1 MNNITLIVLIS
12 VLSLFTFDVFAE
24 QNFAFSYQSK
34 NYFTDKGVLWVTEPN
49 SEEQFQVNTRIIT
62 AKSTTNYSTVQTNDY
77 LQQNNLTILRTAT
90 TGYSDIQLDDNA
102 DYLATLLDLENSGY
116 FSVVEPTTFGKYL
129 LLPNDPSYNIQWHLP
144 MVSAEDAWELTT
156 GNSSVIVAVLDS
168 GTEFS
173 HNDLGEGADAFG
185 NVWLNSGEDAWA
197 DPNDPSTGNGVDDDN
212 NGFIN
217 DWKGWD
223 FDNNNNDGSSNTSHG
238 TNVAGVVAAKTN
250 NNTNVAGIA
259 GGNNNKGTSIMICG
273 VGASAPNGAVL
284 DDAILYAAA
293 NGARVVQLSLSVGS
307 SEAIDAAISEAY
319 FNHGVLIINAAGNS
333 GASSVGYPASN
344 TNVMAV
350 GASNQSD
357 LKAGFS
363 QFGSD
368 LEVSAPGVGIV
379 TLSLNNSIVST
390 SGTSFSAP
398 LTSGVASLIMAHNPT
413 LTNVEVRSILQS
425 SADKVG
431 GYDYDHDVNF
441 PGRSLE
447 MGYGRINALAALN
460 LATPVADPS
469 ISVTKVAVLTTDN
482 HHPGEADLD
491 DVITFSVSVENTG
504 DVDLTSLIVSDSMQV
519 GNLSCTPTSLAPA
532 EVATCIDYTYT
543 VVQLD
548 IDTGGS
554 IDNTANA
561 TMKDVDDNDITGLAS
576 TGTVINQSLY
586 KDGFE

>member
-1 MNNITLIVLIS
+1 MKKNIFIIQCFALVLMNFS
-12 VLSLFTFDVFAE
+12 VFAE
-24 QNFAFSYQSK
+24 QNFAFTYQNK
-34 NYFTDKGVLWVTEPN
+34 NYYTDNGILWATEPN
-49 SEEQFQVNTRIIT
+49 GEEQFQVNTRVIT
-62 AKSTTNYSTVQTNDY
+62 AKALPSFNSVQINNY
-77 LQQNNLTILRTAT
+77 LQQNNLTVLRTAS
-90 TGYSDIQLDDNA
+90 TGYNDIQLNDSS
-102 DYLATLLDLENSGY
+102 DYLTTLLDLKNSGY

-144 MVSAEDAWELTT
+144 KVSAEDAWEITT
-156 GNSSVIVAVLDS
+156 GQSSVIVAVLDS

-173 HNDLGEGADAFG
+173 HNDLGDGADAYS
-185 NVWLNSGEDAWA
+185 NVWLNSGEDAWT

-212 NGFIN
+212 NGFVD

-223 FDNNNNDGSSNTSHG
+223 FDNNNNDGSSNASHG

-259 GGNNNKGTSIMICG
+259 GGNNNNGSSIMICA
-273 VGASAPNGAVL
+273 VGSSGPNGAVL

-293 NGARVVQLSLSVGS
+293 NGARIVQLSLTVGS
-307 SEAIDAAISEAY
+307 SQAIDDAIADAY

-344 TNVMAV
+344 DNVMAV
-350 GASNQSD
+350 GASNQND
-357 LKAGFS
+357 FKAGFS
-363 QFGSD
+363 QFGPK
-368 LEVSAPGVGIV
+368 LEVSAPGVDIV

-398 LTSGVASLIMAHNPT
+398 LTSGVASLVMANNPS
-413 LTNVEVRSILQS
+413 LTNVEVRSILQL

-447 MGYGRINALAALN
+447 MGYGRINALTALN
-460 LATPVADPS
+460 LGAPADPA
-469 ISVTKVAVLTTDN
+469 ISVTKTAILTTDN
-482 HHPGEADLD
+482 HHPGEADLN
-491 DVITFSVSVENTG
+491 DVITFSVSIENTG
-504 DVDLTSLIVSDSMQV
+504 DVDLSTLIVNDSMLG
-519 GNLSCTPTSLAPA
+519 GNLSCSPTSLSPA
-532 EVATCIDYTYT
+532 EIATCVDYTYT
-543 VVQLD
+543 VTQLD
-548 IDTGGS
+548 IDTGGT

-561 TMKDVDDNDITGLAS
+561 TMKDLDDNDIIGSAS
-576 TGTVINQSLY
+576 TQTIINQSLY